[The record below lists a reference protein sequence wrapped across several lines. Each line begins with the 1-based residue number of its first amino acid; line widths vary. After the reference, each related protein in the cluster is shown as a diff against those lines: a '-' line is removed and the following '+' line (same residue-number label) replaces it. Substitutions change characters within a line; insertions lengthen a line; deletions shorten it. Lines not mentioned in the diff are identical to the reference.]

1 MIQLDPSQ
9 ERAVKL
15 IVDAPVA
22 CITGGAGTGKTTC
35 LRSALDELDR
45 RGQSYRLASP
55 TGKAA
60 KRMTEATGRPA
71 MTIHRLLYWQGG
83 KFQINKDNPLE
94 TSCVVVDEA
103 SMLDVLLCQALLEA
117 IDPERTRV
125 IFIGD
130 GNQLAPVGAGQ
141 PFVDMI
147 ESERIPVARLT
158 TLHRA
163 AELSW
168 INVAAQAVLKRQM
181 PDLTTARA
189 DFRFV
194 QIEDPKLIVPAITD
208 LVAKVIPREIG
219 EDAQVLIPQ
228 RPGTMGITTANLALQ
243 RTLNPPHES
252 ARYFKLKI
260 DKVEVQLR
268 RGDRVIQT
276 KNNYKLEVFNGEI
289 GTIVDVEVAGVT
301 VQFPDKG
308 EVQYSTEQANAL
320 QLAYALTVH
329 KMQGSEFPWIVF
341 VCHSS
346 HTHMLS
352 PQLIYTAITRGR
364 KGVIIVGNEKGM
376 LQGLRQANPPKRN
389 SGLRERLRGEFA
401 A

>member
-1 MIQLDPSQ
+1 MIELDPSQ
-9 ERAVKL
+9 LLAVRL
-15 IVDAPVA
+15 MVEARVA

-35 LRSALDELDR
+35 LATALDELDSR
-45 RGQSYRLASP
+45 KQSYRLASP

-60 KRMTEATGRPA
+60 KRMTEATKRPA
-71 MTIHRLLYWQGG
+71 MTIHRLLGWQGG
-83 KFQINKDNPLE
+83 QFTVNRHNKLE
-94 TSCVVVDEA
+94 TSCVVIDEA
-103 SMLDVLLCQALLEA
+103 SMLDVLLCEALLEA
-117 IDPERTRV
+117 IDVDRTRI
-125 IFIGD
+125 IFMGD

-147 ESERIPVARLT
+147 ESERVPVARLT

-163 AELSW
+163 AEQSW
-168 INVAAQAVLKRQM
+168 INVAAQRVLVRQM
-181 PDLTTARA
+181 PDLRTKRT

-194 QIEDPKLIVPAITD
+194 EVEDPQLIVPAVTELI
-208 LVAKVIPREIG
+208 ARVIPREIG

-228 RPGTMGITTANLALQ
+228 RPGSMGIGSANVALQ
-243 RTLNPPHES
+243 RTLNPTREGE
-252 ARYFKLKI
+252 RYFKLK
-260 DKVEVQLR
+260 DKTGEIHLR
-268 RGDRVIQT
+268 VHDRVIQT
-276 KNNYKLEVFNGEI
+276 RNNYKLEVFNGEI
-289 GTIVDVEVAGVT
+289 GTVIDVTAAGVA
-301 VQFPDKG
+301 VQYPDKG
-308 EVQYSTEQANAL
+308 EVEYTTEQALAL

-376 LQGLRQANPPKRN
+376 LQGLRQQNPPKRN